1 MKTWLRP
8 LIGLTLALAITG
20 TITGFT
26 LANGGTGTPE
36 QDPTATSIDD
46 IDPKVCNAI
55 HNINACT
62 PEELEELGIGPYGTW
77 PKDNPPTDDMT
88 DTPPL
93 HGDPGPGQVS
103 DPSVFVDN
111 PDTGGGA
118 VGVHDPSGQGTWPK
132 DNPPTDDMTDT
143 PPTFD
148 PAPNTIDDGQGNM
161 PVANPEGPPPIEPT
175 PTDDVDD
182 LGEEVVR
189 VTLGLADPQDSL
201 LATGTEVKVIGEVV
215 SEGIFSVDGRILE
228 VNGERVQVMDYGD
241 AAALEA
247 EANRISPDG
256 SSVGTT
262 MVMWVGSPHFFRTET
277 AIVLY
282 VGESP
287 TVIEA
292 LPKVMGPQFAGR

>member
-88 DTPPL
+88 DTPP
-93 HGDPGPGQVS
+93 
-103 DPSVFVDN
+103 
-111 PDTGGGA
+111 
-118 VGVHDPSGQGTWPK
+118 
-132 DNPPTDDMTDT
+132 
-143 PPTFD
+143 TFD
-148 PAPNTIDDGQGNM
+148 PVPNTIDDGQGNM

-175 PTDDVDD
+175 PTPTDDVDD

-189 VTLGLADPQDSL
+189 VTLGLADLQDSL
-201 LATGTEVKVIGEVV
+201 LATGAEVKVIGEVV